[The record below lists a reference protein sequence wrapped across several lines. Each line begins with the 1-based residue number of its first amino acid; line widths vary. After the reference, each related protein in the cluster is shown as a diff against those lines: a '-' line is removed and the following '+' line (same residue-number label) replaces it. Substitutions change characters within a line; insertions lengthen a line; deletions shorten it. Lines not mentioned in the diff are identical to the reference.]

1 MLVLFCAA
9 QLVERNPQLQVDPL
23 RVSMHDEIDIINL
36 AKQIRS
42 ADEHLKNS
50 TSQKL
55 VVILDQVPNLL
66 SALYFNFIKTFLIFS
81 NLR

>member
-1 MLVLFCAA
+1 MFVVFCAA
-9 QLVERNPQLQVDPL
+9 QLVERNPQFQVDPL

-36 AKQIRS
+36 AQQIRS

-55 VVILDQVPNLL
+55 VVILDQVPYWL
-66 SALYFNFIKTFLIFS
+66 SFLYLNYIKPVIIFS

>member
-1 MLVLFCAA
+1 MFVVFYAA
-9 QLVERNPQLQVDPL
+9 QLVERNPQFQVDPL
-23 RVSMHDEIDIINL
+23 RVSMHDESDIIHL
-36 AKQIRS
+36 AQQIRS

-55 VVILDQVPNLL
+55 VVILDQVPNLF
-66 SALYFNFIKTFLIFS
+66 SFLYLNFIQPVIIFS